1 MISDSR
7 YKGGRPSIRRN
18 RLIFCLLI
26 FAATL
31 LAVLFVS
38 EDVYILSLGKEI
50 QKIKKDRATLDIE
63 NVSLKLKV
71 AELRKGSRIKQI
83 ARDNLGMEMPVG
95 APRKLF

>member
-1 MISDSR
+1 MPAPR
-7 YKGGRPSIRRN
+7 YEGRKPSIRRN

-26 FAATL
+26 LAATL
-31 LAVLFVS
+31 LAVLFVT

-50 QKIKKDRATLDIE
+50 QKIKKDRAALENE

-83 ARDNLGMEMPVG
+83 ASDNLGMKMPVG

>member
-1 MISDSR
+1 MSASR
-7 YKGGRPSIRRN
+7 HKGSRPSIRRN

-26 FAATL
+26 LAATL
-31 LAVLFVS
+31 LSVLYVS

-50 QKIKKDRATLDIE
+50 QKIKKDHAVLENE

-83 ARDNLGMEMPVG
+83 ASDNLGMKMPVG